1 MTSSSVI
8 QEADQNRGKISLNLR
23 LNISIVN
30 ALWVILVG
38 EQLDLEDPTL
48 AEILKVSG
56 FALALQITIFALN

>member
-1 MTSSSVI
+1 M
-8 QEADQNRGKISLNLR
+8 NLR

-56 FALALQITIFALN
+56 FALALQITILALNYFLNFIILSCRLVDDGS

>member
-1 MTSSSVI
+1 MTSSFVI
-8 QEADQNRGKISLNLR
+8 QEADQNHGKISLNLR